1 MGFVTGQLRLVVIHP
16 PIVASQPGSTL
27 RIRHARWQYG
37 RMTGNPTPAQAR
49 TFRLRRMTGRDPNEA
64 HRASTPLELLFDL
77 TFVVAFG
84 IASDQFA
91 HLIAIGHVGE
101 GLLGFTF
108 AMFAICWAWIN
119 FTWFASAFDTDDWFY
134 RVTTMVQMVGVIV
147 LALGLPPLF
156 HSLEEGAHVD
166 NQVLVAGYVV
176 MRVAL
181 VAQWLRA
188 AKQDPSR
195 RRVALTYALW
205 VSLAQV
211 GWIVVAI
218 LDLPT
223 GLALVVSV
231 LLFVVEFTG
240 PVLAERK
247 DGGTPWH
254 PHHIAERYGLL
265 TIIALGEVILGTV
278 TSVSALV
285 ERQEWST
292 EAILVVVAG
301 VGLTLGIWWV
311 YFMLPAGVLL
321 AHHRER
327 SFVWGYAHILVFA
340 AIAAMGTG
348 LHVAAYV
355 IEGESE
361 VGVLGVVLSVAIPV
375 AVFTIAALLIYAY
388 LFRENDPFHIL
399 LFVGTLVV
407 LALAVAL
414 AAFGASIGVCLVVL
428 TLAPAVPVVGFE
440 TLGNRRQADA
450 LERAL
455 R

>member
-1 MGFVTGQLRLVVIHP
+1 MNGT
-16 PIVASQPGSTL
+16 
-27 RIRHARWQYG
+27 
-37 RMTGNPTPAQAR
+37 PTPTAPR
-49 TFRLRRMTGRDPNEA
+49 SFRLRRMVGRDPHEP
-64 HRASTPLELLFDL
+64 HRAATPLELLFDL

-84 IASDQFA
+84 FASDQLA
-91 HLIAIGHVGE
+91 HLIAVGHVGE
-101 GLLGFTF
+101 GVLGFTF
-108 AMFAICWAWIN
+108 AMFAVCWAWIN

-147 LALGLPPLF
+147 LALGLAPLF

-166 NQVLVAGYVV
+166 NRVVVAGYVV

-188 AKQDPSR
+188 AKQDPAR

-223 GLALVVSV
+223 GLTLVFSV

-265 TIIALGEVILGTV
+265 AIIALGEVILGTV

-301 VGLTLGIWWV
+301 VGLALGIWWV
-311 YFMLPAGVLL
+311 YFMLPAGALL
-321 AHHRER
+321 ARHRER
-327 SFVWGYAHILVFA
+327 SFVWGYAHIVIFA
-340 AIAAMGTG
+340 AITAMGAG

-361 VGVLGVVLSVAIPV
+361 IGVLGVVLSVAIPV
-375 AVFTIAALLIYAY
+375 ALFTVGALLIYAY
-388 LFRENDPFHIL
+388 LFRENDPFHVM

-407 LALAVAL
+407 LALATAL